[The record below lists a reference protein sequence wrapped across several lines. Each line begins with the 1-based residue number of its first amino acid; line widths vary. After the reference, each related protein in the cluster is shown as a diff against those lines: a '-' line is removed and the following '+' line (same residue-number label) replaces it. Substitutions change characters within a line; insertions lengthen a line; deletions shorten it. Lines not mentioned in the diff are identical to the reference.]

1 MAWTAPWAL
10 AEPTPTYMLELLLTI
25 SAVAIGLSAV
35 FQTSKSPSG
44 LLQKCGVSLQR
55 VARAV
60 REVERKMFHIC
71 LLLAPLVQ
79 MSLLKIGW
87 ANADCQQLVWSIAA
101 VTCATDMIRLKV
113 PAVMR
118 MLESVGAK
126 RIMRSHEHSQLTGGF
141 YMGLGVAMTMTIA
154 RKCTHALIHTTA
166 CCHLSHCVLSPHTQ
180 TRRSRPPR
188 CSFSSSAT

>member
-1 MAWTAPWAL
+1 
-10 AEPTPTYMLELLLTI
+10 
-25 SAVAIGLSAV
+25 
-35 FQTSKSPSG
+35 
-44 LLQKCGVSLQR
+44 
-55 VARAV
+55 
-60 REVERKMFHIC
+60 
-71 LLLAPLVQ
+71 

-154 RKCTHALIHTTA
+154 RKCTHAHTPP
-166 CCHLSHCVLSPHTQ
+166 HLSHCVLSPHTQ